1 MVNIDPEEASKNFDH
16 DHVYHTHP
24 DDSPVQVV
32 GKVKTKSI
40 LNFEKCHTRLVSK
53 MLNVNQEG
61 VSKSNLNDF
70 VSPRSPESPYHS
82 ED

>member
-24 DDSPVQVV
+24 DDSPVEVV

-40 LNFEKCHTRLVSK
+40 LNFELYEKLILPSSK
-53 MLNVNQEG
+53 G
-61 VSKSNLNDF
+61 FSFYS
-70 VSPRSPESPYHS
+70 S
-82 ED
+82 